1 MSMRRRCHPIISSS
15 VVPLSSY
22 SQPFPTSG
30 FFPMSWHF
38 ASGSQSIRDS
48 ASASVLPMSLQRSF
62 PLGLTGLISL
72 LSKGHSR
79 VFSSTTIQKHQFFL
93 TQPSLWSNS
102 HILTWLL
109 KKKIVLTIRTF
120 VSKVISL
127 FFKMLSRFVVTFL
140 PRSKCLD
147 FMAAIIVCSDFGA
160 QENRVCHCF
169 HFPPSTCHEV
179 MGPDALILIFWML
192 SFKPFFFTLLFQ
204 LHQEAL

>member
-1 MSMRRRCHPIISSS
+1 
-15 VVPLSSY
+15 
-22 SQPFPTSG
+22 
-30 FFPMSWHF
+30 
-38 ASGSQSIRDS
+38 
-48 ASASVLPMSLQRSF
+48 MSLQRSF

-127 FFKMLSRFVVTFL
+127 FFKMLSRFVRAFL
-140 PRSKCLD
+140 PKSKHLLTLWLQ
-147 FMAAIIVCSDFGA
+147 S
-160 QENRVCHCF
+160 
-169 HFPPSTCHEV
+169 PSAVILEPKKWSFNISIFSPSICHEV
-179 MGPDALILIFWML
+179 MGPNPMILVFWML
-192 SFKPFFFTLLFQ
+192 IFKQVFPSPLSLSSRGSLALLCI
-204 LHQEAL
+204 LP